1 MVKAARVGFTTL
13 LTGALGSY
21 IVNEPSPIL
30 ALLPTESDCRHYMV
44 MDVEPIFE
52 VTPALKGMLESSNE
66 VGERNTLLSRRF
78 PGGALKIVAAKAPRN
93 LRRHTARILMIDE
106 ADAMEVGAEGDPI
119 KLGERRTQTFA
130 NRKIIIGSTPVHTDT
145 SHVLR
150 AYSNSDQRVYEVP
163 CPSCGVFTEIKWAN
177 IVWPEGRTDEAQ
189 LSVRTATRRSKSA
202 SSTAW

>member
-119 KLGERRTQTFA
+119 KF
-130 NRKIIIGSTPVHTDT
+130 
-145 SHVLR
+145 
-150 AYSNSDQRVYEVP
+150 
-163 CPSCGVFTEIKWAN
+163 
-177 IVWPEGRTDEAQ
+177 GRTADADLRQSQDHHWLDAGPYRHEPCAPRLQ
-189 LSVRTATRRSKSA
+189 QFRPAGL
-202 SSTAW
+202 